1 MMQEE
6 ISELLSESKSWKDS
20 LVSYRETYVQSQKSL
35 LGIASG
41 ELPKEKLSDLEHFQN
56 QFYIQLLNIHD
67 VKKDIKNHIHQLTS
81 HTETHSSEE
90 LKSNHNKLKDS
101 YDSLVKEL
109 ENLSEEF
116 KEFSSATA

>member
-1 MMQEE
+1 MVQEE

-20 LVSYRETYVQSQKSL
+20 LVSYRETYVQSQKNL

-41 ELPKEKLSDLEHFQN
+41 DLPREKFSDLEHFQN
-56 QFYIQLLNIHD
+56 RFYIQLLNIHD
-67 VKKDIKNHIHQLTS
+67 VKKDIKNHIQHLS
-81 HTETHSSEE
+81 GHVESDSAEE
-90 LKSNHNKLKDS
+90 LKSNHEKLKDS

-116 KEFSSATA
+116 NVFATAVA